1 MPAVELVGISN
12 YALNKINLKIFDKE
26 LFVLLGKTGSGKT
39 TLLNTIAGLKTY
51 EGIIK
56 FDNETI
62 DDTPT
67 ENRGIGY
74 LFQNLLLFPHM
85 DVYSNI
91 SYGLRIRNLK
101 KTEIATKVMELV
113 KLVRI
118 EHLIDR
124 YPKSLSGGE
133 KQRVALARAL
143 AIEPKILL
151 LDEPFNNLDPRTAKH
166 LRLELKRIQ
175 QNLGITSIFVTH
187 NLLEAEELADRI
199 AIMNEGKIQ
208 QVGTPQQVFFS
219 PRNEFVHEFLGAPNI
234 LECKLCKPIGND
246 LAEVKTNGISII
258 APYEGEHIK
267 KISIMPAEIFMSQY
281 PIPGPNINVFRG
293 KIISINNSNTV
304 AQSLIEIKNG
314 KYFVESPIENCQSE
328 LWKEGTEVFVKFRL
342 KSIRSMGSTLKIK
355 NA

>member
-1 MPAVELVGISN
+1 VELVGISN
-12 YALNKINLKIFDKE
+12 YSLKKINLKILNKE

-51 EGIIK
+51 EGTIK
-56 FDNETI
+56 FDNESI
-62 DDTPT
+62 DMIPT

-85 DVYSNI
+85 NVYSNI
-91 SYGLRIRNLK
+91 SYGLRIRNFEKIEIK
-101 KTEIATKVMELV
+101 KKVTELA

-118 EHLIDR
+118 EHLFDR
-124 YPKSLSGGE
+124 YPKYLSGGE

-151 LDEPFNNLDPRTAKH
+151 LDEPFNNLDPRTAKY
-166 LRLELKRIQ
+166 LRFELKRIQ
-175 QNLGITSIFVTH
+175 QKLGITSIFVTH

-199 AIMNEGKIQ
+199 AVMDEGKIQ
-208 QVGTPQQVFFS
+208 QVGQPQEIFFS
-219 PRNEFVHEFLGAPNI
+219 PRNYFVHEFLGAPNI
-234 LECKLCKPIGND
+234 LECEFCKPIGND

-267 KISIMPAEIFMSQY
+267 KISIMPSEIFMSQY
-281 PIPGPNINVFRG
+281 TIPGPNVNVFRG
-293 KIISINNSNTV
+293 KIISINHSNTV
-304 AQSLIEIKNG
+304 AQSLVEIENS
-314 KYFVESPIENCQSE
+314 KYFVESPIESYQSE

-342 KSIRSMGSTLKIK
+342 KSIRSLTSPQVIK
-355 NA
+355 KV

>member
-1 MPAVELVGISN
+1 MPTVELVGISN
-12 YALNKINLKIFDKE
+12 YALKQINLKILDKE

-39 TLLNTIAGLKTY
+39 TLLNTIAGLKEY
-51 EGIIK
+51 EGTVK
-56 FDNETI
+56 FDNESI
-62 DDTPT
+62 DRIPT

-91 SYGLRIRNLK
+91 SYGLRIRNFR
-101 KTEIATKVMELV
+101 KTEISTKVMELA

-124 YPKSLSGGE
+124 YPKYLSGGE

-143 AIEPKILL
+143 AIEPRILL

-208 QVGTPQQVFFS
+208 QVGRPQEIFFS
-219 PRNEFVHEFLGAPNI
+219 PGNGFVHEFLGAPNI
-234 LECKLCKPIGND
+234 LECERCKPIGND
-246 LAEVKTNGISII
+246 LAEVKANGISVIV
-258 APYEGEHIK
+258 PYEGEHIK
-267 KISIMPAEIFMSQY
+267 KISIMSSEIFISRY
-281 PIPGPNINVFRG
+281 AIPGPNVNVFRG
-293 KIISINNSNTV
+293 KIISVNHSNTV
-304 AQSLIEIKNG
+304 AQSLVEIENG
-314 KYFVESPIENCQSE
+314 KYFVETPIESCQSE
-328 LWKEGTEVFVKFRL
+328 VWKEGTEVFVKFRL
-342 KSIRSMGSTLKIK
+342 KSIQSLAYS
-355 NA
+355 ASH